1 MSIRSAKVVKI
12 KQSGKILAFF
22 MILQKEGLLNR
33 TAPRELRAPHE
44 LRTPCEDKG
53 SARFCAWIKAS
64 AVIKASQGD
73 NKQKSPGARSSGA
86 DI

>member
-33 TAPRELRAPHE
+33 TAPQGLRA
-44 LRTPCEDKG
+44 PCEDKG